1 MGGQAWYFWRG
12 EIFVK
17 DLFLILSKLG
27 PSSSSRG
34 EFYLFFSVSKK
45 EPILVALLSGESAHV
60 TEDVTDDVIKKRAII
75 LLKEIFGSKNVS
87 MTKLRSHAIS
97 RWKSNP
103 YVKEGFLEFM
113 WSWVFQFLCENR
125 KKGAYSF
132 MAVGASGDD
141 YDLLAAPVE
150 LKDKKTGG
158 VYFAGEHTNRHY
170 PATVHGAYI
179 SGLREAGRIAD
190 NYCDTP
196 YSLNSKAPK

>member
-1 MGGQAWYFWRG
+1 MKI
-12 EIFVK
+12 E
-17 DLFLILSKLG
+17 
-27 PSSSSRG
+27 
-34 EFYLFFSVSKK
+34 
-45 EPILVALLSGESAHV
+45 
-60 TEDVTDDVIKKRAII
+60 
-75 LLKEIFGSKNVS
+75 
-87 MTKLRSHAIS
+87 
-97 RWKSNP
+97 
-103 YVKEGFLEFM
+103 
-113 WSWVFQFLCENR
+113 
-125 KKGAYSF
+125 KGAYSF